1 MVRMVAGGAR
11 GIQSQM
17 FANDFSLL
25 GSEIAGKKTQH
36 HLIYNCLV
44 ANLYGN

>member
-25 GSEIAGKKTQH
+25 GSEIAGKKTHTMSYTCDLYMQ
-36 HLIYNCLV
+36 IYF
-44 ANLYGN
+44 